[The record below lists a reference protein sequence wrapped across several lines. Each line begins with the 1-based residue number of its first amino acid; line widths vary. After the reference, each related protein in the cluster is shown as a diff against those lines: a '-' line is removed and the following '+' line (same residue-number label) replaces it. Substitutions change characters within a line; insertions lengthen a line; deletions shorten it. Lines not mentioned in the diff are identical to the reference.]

1 MKILC
6 SLVISHFLVI
16 LLPIKSM
23 MGGMMDPNMMMQGGM
38 MGPGMMGPS
47 MEEQIAEAKP
57 MLKNIDTT
65 TKKFIDT
72 HCHIDVMYKKE
83 QYDGDW
89 ETYM

>member
-1 MKILC
+1 MIF
-6 SLVISHFLVI
+6 SHFLVI
-16 LLPIKSM
+16 LLPFESM
-23 MGGMMDPNMMMQGGM
+23 MGGMMDPNTMMQGGM

>member
-1 MKILC
+1 
-6 SLVISHFLVI
+6 
-16 LLPIKSM
+16 
-23 MGGMMDPNMMMQGGM
+23 MDPNMMMQGGM

-83 QYDGDW
+83 QYDFIFLCLRHFFISPALLNKK
-89 ETYM
+89 